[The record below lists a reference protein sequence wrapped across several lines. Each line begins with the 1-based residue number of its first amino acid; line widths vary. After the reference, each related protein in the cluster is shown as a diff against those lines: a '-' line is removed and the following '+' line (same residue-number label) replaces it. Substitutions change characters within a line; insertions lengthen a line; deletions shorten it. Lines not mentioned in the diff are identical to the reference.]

1 MAANCATIGRREMRT
16 LALAGLCLALAGCA
30 STSGVIATQGDAYR
44 VSSSA
49 YTSMGGAGTAKG
61 DAYKKAE
68 AECAKQGKRAEVI
81 DEASKVTIA
90 SGTVDVTFRCR
101 PTT

>member
-1 MAANCATIGRREMRT
+1 MRVFVVV
-16 LALAGLCLALAGCA
+16 GLCAALGGCA
-30 STSGVIATQGDAYR
+30 STSGVIASEGGTFR

-68 AECAKQGKRAEVI
+68 AECARQNKRAEVI

-90 SGTVDVTFRCR
+90 SGSVDVTFRCR
-101 PTT
+101 DQ